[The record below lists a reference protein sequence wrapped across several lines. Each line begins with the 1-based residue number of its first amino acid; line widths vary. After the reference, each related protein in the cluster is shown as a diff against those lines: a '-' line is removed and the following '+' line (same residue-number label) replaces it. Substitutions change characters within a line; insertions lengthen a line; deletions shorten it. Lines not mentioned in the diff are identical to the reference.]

1 MRRGVLK
8 RSLLRAS
15 NLLLTAALLAVSL
28 APRARADEGM
38 WTFDNPPLKLLK
50 ERYGFEPSSAWLER
64 LRLASVR
71 LADVGT
77 TTGGGSGSFVSPE
90 GLIATNQHVGSGQL
104 AKLSTP
110 ERDIVKNGFYAPTRA
125 EELKCPDYEVSVL
138 VSYEDVTA
146 RVQGA
151 VKKGAGPSE
160 ANAQRQAEI
169 AAIEKESAQK
179 TGMGS
184 NVVKLYSGGEYW
196 LYRYKRYTDVRLVF
210 APEEQAAF
218 FGGDY
223 DNFTY
228 PRYALDVSFF
238 RVYEDGRP
246 ARTENF
252 LKWSKAG
259 PKEGEFV
266 VASGFPGSTDRL
278 MTLAQLKYQ
287 RDAGNPLQMR
297 VWRSRREAL
306 ERFAARGPEQARR
319 AQSAKRSLENSI
331 KRLVGQQEGLG
342 NPRSFARKEAE
353 EKALREAVAARAE
366 LQREYA
372 GAWDEIAA
380 AYRDYPQMAQR
391 IAFTTLVPSRL
402 GTIATN
408 LVRRAEETR
417 KLDAQR
423 YAEFREGRLPALSI
437 NILSP
442 APVHADMEEA
452 VLAAWFTEARDA
464 LGADDPFVR
473 AALGGSTPEEAAR
486 RLIGGTKL
494 ADVSVRRALLE
505 GGAEAVAKSD
515 DPLIVLARRIEPV
528 YRELRAWEESNVKGV
543 EASAGQRIA
552 LARFAVYGK
561 STYPDA
567 TSTLRVTYGTVKGYE
582 EDTTLVPFKTTFY
595 GLYDRAEG
603 FGGKTP
609 YDLVARFREGKGKL
623 ELSTPFDFVYTADT
637 IGGMSG
643 SPIVNRDAEVVG
655 LNFDSNIQK
664 LPNRYWYVDEA
675 DGSRA
680 VAVHSAAI
688 LEALRKLYD
697 ANALVEEL
705 TRP

>member
-1 MRRGVLK
+1 LK
-8 RSLLRAS
+8 RNWLKATNCLL
-15 NLLLTAALLAVSL
+15 AAVLLAVSL
-28 APRARADEGM
+28 VPAARADEGM
-38 WTFDNPPLKLLK
+38 WTFDNPPLKLWK
-50 ERYGFEPSSAWLER
+50 ERYGFEPGAAWLER

-71 LADVGT
+71 LAEVGT
-77 TTGGGSGSFVSPE
+77 TTGGGSGSFVSPD
-90 GLIATNQHVGSGQL
+90 GLIATNQHVGAGQL

-110 ERDIVKNGFYAPTRA
+110 ERDLAKNGFYARTRA

-151 VKKGAGPSE
+151 VKKGASPAE

-169 AAIEKESAQK
+169 AAIEKEPAQK
-179 TGMGS
+179 TGVGG

-228 PRYALDVSFF
+228 PRYNLDVSFF
-238 RVYEDGRP
+238 RVYENGQP

-266 VASGFPGSTDRL
+266 VASGYPGSTDRL
-278 MTLAQLKYQ
+278 LTVAQLKYQ
-287 RDAGNPLQMR
+287 RDTGNPLQMR
-297 VWRSRREAL
+297 VWTSRRAAL
-306 ERFAARGPEQARR
+306 AAYAARGPEQARR
-319 AQSAKRSLENSI
+319 AQSARRSLENSI
-331 KRLVGQQEGLG
+331 KRLVGQQEGLSG
-342 NPRSFARKEAE
+342 ARSFARKEAE

-372 GAWDEIAA
+372 GAWGEIEA
-380 AYRDYPQMAQR
+380 AYRDYPATAKR
-391 IAFTTLVPSRL
+391 VAFTTLVPSRL
-402 GTIATN
+402 GTIASN

-417 KLDAQR
+417 KPDAQR
-423 YAEFREGRLPALSI
+423 YPEFREGRLAALSLSL
-437 NILSP
+437 LSP
-442 APVHADMEEA
+442 APAYADMEEA
-452 VLAAWFTEARDA
+452 VLAAWFKEARDA

-486 RLIGGTKL
+486 KLISGTKL
-494 ADVSVRRALLE
+494 ADVNVRRALLE
-505 GGAEAVAKSD
+505 GGGDAIAKSD
-515 DPLIVLARRIEPV
+515 DPLVVLARNMEPV
-528 YRELRAWEESNVKGV
+528 YRDLRAWEESHVKGV

-552 LARFAVYGK
+552 LARFGVYGK
-561 STYPDA
+561 TTYPDA
-567 TSTLRVTYGTVKGYE
+567 TSTLRLTYGTVKGYE

-603 FGGKTP
+603 FGGRAP
-609 YDLVARFREGKGKL
+609 YDLPARFREGKGKL
-623 ELSTPFDFVYTADT
+623 ELSTPLDFVYTADT

-643 SPIVNRDAEVVG
+643 SPVVNRDAEVVG

-675 DGSRA
+675 DGVRA
-680 VAVHSAAI
+680 VAVHSAAV

>member
-1 MRRGVLK
+1 MK
-8 RSLLRAS
+8 RSLFRAT
-15 NLLLTAALLAVSL
+15 NCLLTAALLAVSL

-38 WTFDNPPLKLLK
+38 WTFDNPPLKLWK
-50 ERYGFEPSSAWLER
+50 ERYGFEPGAAWLER

-71 LADVGT
+71 LAEVGT

-90 GLIATNQHVGSGQL
+90 GLIATNQHVGGSQI

-110 ERDIVKNGFYAPTRA
+110 ERDIVREGFYARTRA

-146 RVQGA
+146 RVQGS
-151 VKKGAGPSE
+151 VKKGAAPSE
-160 ANAQRQAEI
+160 ANGQRQAEI
-169 AAIEKESAQK
+169 AAIEKESGRK
-179 TGMGS
+179 TGLGG

-196 LYRYKRYTDVRLVF
+196 LYRYKRFTDVRLVF

-238 RVYEDGRP
+238 RIYENGQP

-266 VASGFPGSTDRL
+266 VASGFPGATDRL

-287 RDAGNPLQMR
+287 RDTGNPLQMR
-297 VWRSRREAL
+297 VWRSRRDAL
-306 ERFAARGPEQARR
+306 AAYGARGPEQARR

-331 KRLVGQQEGLG
+331 KRLTSQQEGLS

-353 EKALREAVAARAE
+353 EKALRDAVAARPE
-366 LQREYA
+366 LQREHA
-372 GAWDEIAA
+372 GAWDEIEV
-380 AYRDYPQMAQR
+380 AYRDYPSKAAR
-391 IAFTTLVPSRL
+391 LSFTTLVPSRL

-408 LVRRAEETR
+408 LVRRAEQTR
-417 KLDAQR
+417 KPDAQR
-423 YAEFREGRLPALSI
+423 YPEFREGRLPSLSI
-437 NILSP
+437 STLSP
-442 APVHADMEEA
+442 APVYADMEEA
-452 VLAAWFTEARDA
+452 VLAAWFAEARAA
-464 LGADDPFVR
+464 LGANDPFVR
-473 AALGGSTPEEAAR
+473 AALGDSTPEEAAR
-486 RLIGGTKL
+486 RVIKGTKL

-505 GGAEAVAKSD
+505 GGAEAVAKSE
-515 DPLIVLARRIEPV
+515 DPLIVLARQIEPV
-528 YRELRAWEESNVKGV
+528 YRELREWEESHVKGV

-552 LARFAVYGK
+552 LARFGVYGK
-561 STYPDA
+561 TTYPDA
-567 TSTLRVTYGTVKGYE
+567 TSTLRLAYGTVKGYE

-595 GLYDRAEG
+595 GLYDRSEG
-603 FGGKTP
+603 FEGRVP
-609 YDLVARFREGKGKL
+609 YDLPARFREGRSKL
-623 ELSTPFDFVYTADT
+623 DLSTPLNFVYTADT

-643 SPIVNRDAEVVG
+643 SPLVNRDLEVVG

-664 LPNRYWYVDEA
+664 LPNRYWYVEET
-675 DGSRA
+675 DGGRA
-680 VAVHSAAI
+680 LAVHTAAV

-697 ANALVEEL
+697 ATPLVEEL

>member
-1 MRRGVLK
+1 MK
-8 RSLLRAS
+8 RSLLRAT
-15 NLLLTAALLAVSL
+15 NLLLTAAVLAVTL

-38 WTFDNPPLKLLK
+38 WTFDNPPLKLWK
-50 ERYGFEPSSAWLER
+50 ERYGFEPAAGWLER

-71 LADVGT
+71 LAEVGT
-77 TTGGGSGSFVSPE
+77 TTGGGSGVFVSSD
-90 GLIATNQHVGSGQL
+90 GLVATNQHVGGGQI

-110 ERDIVKNGFYAPTRA
+110 ERNLTRDGFYARTRA

-151 VKKGAGPSE
+151 VKKGAAPAE

-169 AAIEKESAQK
+169 AAVEKESAQK
-179 TGMGS
+179 TGLGG

-238 RVYEDGRP
+238 RVYENGQP
-246 ARTENF
+246 ARIENY
-252 LKWSKAG
+252 LKWSKTG

-266 VASGFPGSTDRL
+266 VASGNPGSTDRL
-278 MTLAQLKYQ
+278 LTLAQLKYQ
-287 RDAGNPLQMR
+287 RDTGNPLQMR
-297 VWRSRREAL
+297 VWTSRRDAL
-306 ERFAARGPEQARR
+306 VAYAARGPEQARR

-331 KRLVGQQEGLG
+331 KRLTGQQEGLS

-353 EKALREAVAARAE
+353 EKALRDAVAARAE
-366 LQREYA
+366 WQREYA
-372 GAWDEIAA
+372 GAWGEIEA
-380 AYRDYPQMAQR
+380 AYRDYPAKAVR
-391 IAFTTLVPSRL
+391 VAFTTLAPSRL
-402 GTIATN
+402 GTIASN

-417 KLDAQR
+417 KPDAER
-423 YAEFREGRLPALSI
+423 YAEFREGRLASLAAST
-437 NILSP
+437 LSP
-442 APVHADMEEA
+442 APVYADMEEA
-452 VLAAWFTEARDA
+452 VLAAWFAEARAA
-464 LGADDPFVR
+464 LGPEDPFVR
-473 AALGGSTPEEAAR
+473 AALQGSTPEEAAR
-486 RLIGGTKL
+486 KLVAGTKL
-494 ADVSVRRALLE
+494 ADVSARRALLE
-505 GGAEAVAKSD
+505 GGAEAIAKSD
-515 DPLIVLARRIEPV
+515 DPLIVLARNIEPV
-528 YRELRAWEESNVKGV
+528 YRELRAWEESHVKGV
-543 EASAGQRIA
+543 EASAGQRLA
-552 LARFAVYGK
+552 LARFSAYGK
-561 STYPDA
+561 TTYPDA
-567 TSTLRVTYGTVKGYE
+567 TSTLRVTYGKVQGYE

-603 FGGKTP
+603 FGGKAP
-609 YDLVARFREGKGKL
+609 YDLPPRYREGRAKL
-623 ELSTPFDFVYTADT
+623 DLATPLDFVYTADT

-643 SPIVNRDAEVVG
+643 SPVVNRDAEVVG

-664 LPNRYWYVDEA
+664 LPNRYWYVADD

-680 VAVHSAAI
+680 LAVHSAAV

-697 ANALVEEL
+697 AVPLAEEL

>member
-1 MRRGVLK
+1 
-8 RSLLRAS
+8 
-15 NLLLTAALLAVSL
+15 LTAALLAVGL

-38 WTFDNPPLKLLK
+38 WTFDNPPLKLWK

-71 LADVGT
+71 LAEVGT

-90 GLIATNQHVGSGQL
+90 GLIATNQHVGAGQL

-110 ERDIVKNGFYAPTRA
+110 ERDIVKNGFYARTRE

-151 VKKGAGPSE
+151 VKKGTAPAE

-179 TGMGS
+179 TGLGG

-252 LKWSKAG
+252 LKWSKTG

-266 VASGFPGSTDRL
+266 VASGYPGATDRL
-278 MTLAQLKYQ
+278 LTLAQLKYQ
-287 RDAGNPLQMR
+287 RDTGNPLQMR
-297 VWRSRREAL
+297 VWTSRRDAL
-306 ERFAARGPEQARR
+306 AAYAARGPEQARR

-342 NPRSFARKEAE
+342 NPRSFARKAAE
-353 EKALREAVAARAE
+353 EKALREAVAAHAE

-372 GAWDEIAA
+372 SAWDEIDA
-380 AYRDYPQMAQR
+380 AYRDYPAKAKR
-391 IAFTTLVPSRL
+391 ISFTTLVPSRL

-408 LVRRAEETR
+408 LVRRAEEVR
-417 KLDAQR
+417 KPDAER
-423 YAEFREGRLPALSI
+423 YAEFREGRLASLAIS
-437 NILSP
+437 ILSP
-442 APVHADMEEA
+442 APVYADMEEA
-452 VLAAWFTEARDA
+452 VLAAWFAEARDA
-464 LGADDPFVR
+464 LGAEDPFVR

-486 RLIGGTKL
+486 KLIAGTKL

-505 GGAEAVAKSD
+505 GGATAIAKSD
-515 DPLIVLARRIEPV
+515 DPLIVLARQMEPI
-528 YRELRAWEESNVKGV
+528 YRELRAWEEEHIKGV

-561 STYPDA
+561 TTYPDA
-567 TSTLRVTYGTVKGYE
+567 TSTLRVTYGKVQGYE

-603 FGGKTP
+603 FGGKAP
-609 YDLVARFREGKGKL
+609 YDLAPRFREGKAKL

-675 DGSRA
+675 DGGRA

-697 ANALVEEL
+697 AGPLVEEL

>member
-1 MRRGVLK
+1 M
-8 RSLLRAS
+8 LLRTT
-15 NLLLTAALLAVSL
+15 NLLLTAALLFVALV
-28 APRARADEGM
+28 PRVWADEGM
-38 WTFDNPPLKLLK
+38 WTFDNPPLKLWK
-50 ERYGFEPSSAWLER
+50 ERYGFEPAPAWLER

-71 LADVGT
+71 LAEVGT
-77 TTGGGSGSFVSPE
+77 TTGGGSGSFVSVE
-90 GLIATNQHVGSGQL
+90 GLIATNQHVGASQL

-110 ERDIVKNGFYAPTRA
+110 ERDIAKNGFYARTHA

-138 VSYEDVTA
+138 VSYEEVTA

-151 VKKGAGPSE
+151 VKRGASPAE

-169 AAIEKESAQK
+169 AAIEKESTQK
-179 TGMGS
+179 TGLGG

-228 PRYALDVSFF
+228 PRFDLDVSFF
-238 RVYEDGRP
+238 RVYEEGKP

-266 VASGFPGSTDRL
+266 VASGYPGSTDRL
-278 MTLAQLKYQ
+278 LTVAQLKYQ
-287 RDAGNPLQMR
+287 RDTGNPLQMR

-306 ERFAARGPEQARR
+306 AAYAARGPEQARR

-366 LQREYA
+366 AKREYA
-372 GAWDEIAA
+372 GAWDEIEA
-380 AYRDYPQMAQR
+380 AYRDYPALAKR
-391 IAFTTLVPSRL
+391 ISFTTLVPSRL

-408 LVRRAEETR
+408 LVRRAEEVH
-417 KLDAQR
+417 KPDAQR
-423 YAEFREGRLPALSI
+423 YPEFREGRLASLSI
-437 NILSP
+437 SILSP
-442 APVHADMEEA
+442 APVYADMEEA
-452 VLAAWFTEARDA
+452 VLAAWFAEARDA

-473 AALGGSTPEEAAR
+473 AALGNSTPEEAAR
-486 RLIGGTKL
+486 KLIAGTKL
-494 ADVSVRRALLE
+494 ADVSTRRALLE
-505 GGAEAVAKSD
+505 GGAEAIAKSD
-515 DPLIVLARRIEPV
+515 DPLVVLARQIEPV
-528 YRELRAWEESNVKGV
+528 YRELRAWEESHVKGV
-543 EASAGQRIA
+543 EASAGQRLA
-552 LARFAVYGK
+552 LARFSVYGK
-561 STYPDA
+561 TTYPDA

-582 EDTTLVPFKTTFY
+582 EGTTLVPFKTTFY
-595 GLYDRAEG
+595 GLFDRAEG
-603 FGGKTP
+603 FGGKPP
-609 YDLVARFREGKGKL
+609 YELPARFREGRARL
-623 ELSTPFDFVYTADT
+623 ELATPLDFVYTSDT

-643 SPIVNRDAEVVG
+643 SPVVNRDAEVVG

-675 DGSRA
+675 DGGRA

-697 ANALVEEL
+697 AAPLVEEL